1 MMQTRKEKIS
11 LALFGDA
18 AVGKSELRKA
28 ISDPLADVFSESYKT
43 TIGVDFCSTGLPGAR
58 LQIWDTSGQER
69 FKCLLGNYSQAKIIF
84 ILFDMTDQASFD
96 HLEFYVSLIRS
107 TRGNDTMP
115 IITLIATHLDVDT
128 DTPRVITSDQAQDF
142 AQHQGIE
149 HYFEISLKT
158 KENVSALYDHL
169 TKTVDSL
176 LPKATK
182 EYGLNINRHLKAFKD
197 LSSKVQEDASSA
209 ISGISTILNNGRLES
224 NPREYFAKQE
234 NTLSNHLQTLRHTS
248 ASLCN
253 SALNVIAMTF
263 AYCSVVGILAL
274 WLTGHLAHNQNTKG
288 SQHMFFAFGEKQKA
302 EILIHEVKSASLAQ

>member
-11 LALFGDA
+11 LVLFGDA

-28 ISDPLADVFSESYKT
+28 ISDPHHVFSESYQPT
-43 TIGVDFCSTGLPGAR
+43 NGVDFYSTELPGAR

-69 FKCLLGNYSQAKIIF
+69 FKCFLGNYRNSKIIF
-84 ILFDMTDQASFD
+84 ILFDMTNQASFD
-96 HLEFYVSLIRS
+96 HLGAYVSHIRS
-107 TRGNDTMP
+107 TSDTMP
-115 IITLIATHLDVDT
+115 IITLIATHLDVNT
-128 DTPRVITSDQAQDF
+128 DTPRVITSEQAQDF
-142 AQHQGIE
+142 ARHQGIA

-176 LPKATK
+176 LPKATQ
-182 EYGLNINRHLKAFKD
+182 EYGLNIKTHLQAFKD
-197 LSSKVQEDASSA
+197 LSYKLQEDVGSA
-209 ISGISTILNNGRLES
+209 MSGIATVLDNGLSSLTPSVYFKQKENILSG
-224 NPREYFAKQE
+224 Y
-234 NTLSNHLQTLRHTS
+234 LQTLRHTS

-253 SALNVIAMTF
+253 TALNVIAMTF

-274 WLTGHLAHNQNTKG
+274 WLTGYLAHNQNTKG